1 MKTANVGVT
10 FEFCCKGRKRNKE
23 GVGEGYGS
31 REGFL
36 FFFYMRDTLP
46 HFTDEWIILCNRKND
61 KNICLIQIG

>member
-36 FFFYMRDTLP
+36 FFF
-46 HFTDEWIILCNRKND
+46 I
-61 KNICLIQIG
+61 

>member
-1 MKTANVGVT
+1 MLLLSFAV
-10 FEFCCKGRKRNKE
+10 KGE
-23 GVGEGYGS
+23 
-31 REGFL
+31 REIRRGLEKDMGQGRVSF